1 MNDGAMPMNP
11 LAQHTPPSATATA
24 TASAA
29 PARRPVCPACLRPR
43 SVCICQWVRPVA
55 HTTQVLILQ
64 HPQEVGHAKNSA
76 RLLHLS
82 LQHSTLLVGEVW
94 DDPDLPPQPRL
105 HTLLLYP
112 SSDTAQPAL
121 GMHAAS
127 ALLASSAPQPATPQ
141 PDPVRQTPLRLV
153 VLDGTWRQSRAMLR
167 QNPWLQRLPRLSL
180 DDMPPSR
187 YAIRKAH
194 KPGQLSTLEATCAAL
209 AQLEGDGERFAPLLQ
224 AFDGFVASQMA
235 FTGRLHRTPP
245 QP

>member
-11 LAQHTPPSATATA
+11 LAQHTPPSVTT
-24 TASAA
+24 SAA
-29 PARRPVCPACLRPR
+29 LARRPVCPACLRPR

-82 LQHSTLLVGEVW
+82 LQHSTLLVGDVS
-94 DDPDLPPQPRL
+94 DDPDPPPQPRL

-112 SSDTAQPAL
+112 SSDPAQPVV
-121 GMHAAS
+121 
-127 ALLASSAPQPATPQ
+127 TQ
-141 PDPVRQTPLRLV
+141 PDPARSAPLRLV

-180 DDMPPSR
+180 DDVPPSR

-194 KPGQLSTLEATCAAL
+194 SPGQLSTLEATCAAL
-209 AQLEGDGERFAPLLQ
+209 AQLEGDASRFDALLQ

>member
-1 MNDGAMPMNP
+1 MTDGAMPMNP
-11 LAQHTPPSATATA
+11 LAQHTPPSVTT
-24 TASAA
+24 SAA

-94 DDPDLPPQPRL
+94 DDPDLPTQPRL

-121 GMHAAS
+121 GMQAAS

-180 DDMPPSR
+180 DDVPPSR

-209 AQLEGDGERFAPLLQ
+209 AQLEGDASRFDALLQ